1 MDKMNEKERDRM
13 DNYLARLQPH
23 ADGVRVEFYL
33 EGIKYNFDE
42 LPEALEYYFRDG
54 WKRSI

>member
-1 MDKMNEKERDRM
+1 MDQMNEKERDRM

-23 ADGVRVEFYL
+23 ADGVHIEFYL

-42 LPEALEYYFRDG
+42 LPETLEYYFKDG
-54 WKRSI
+54 WKRST